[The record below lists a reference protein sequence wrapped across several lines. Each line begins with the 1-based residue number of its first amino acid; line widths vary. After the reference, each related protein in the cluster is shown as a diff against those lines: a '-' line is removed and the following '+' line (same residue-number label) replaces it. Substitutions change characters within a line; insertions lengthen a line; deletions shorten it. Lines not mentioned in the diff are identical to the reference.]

1 MDRSDPESGPELGDR
16 ADLEAHGRDGLA
28 AGEGGADGSG
38 GGGVE
43 HAGERH
49 PLVHAQRVPHEH
61 HRLPAPPP
69 QEIGAVKPT
78 HTHI

>member
-1 MDRSDPESGPELGDR
+1 MDHAELVGYGHCLSDESSAKL
-16 ADLEAHGRDGLA
+16 ANLEVHGRDGLA

-43 HAGERH
+43 HAGEGH

-61 HRLPAPPP
+61 HRLPAPRP
-69 QEIGAVKPT
+69 
-78 HTHI
+78 